1 MCEENNWDCYLCPC
15 KECHGGHRYSIRTI
29 REHLRECGRD
39 PFLMCLMVGGDLENG
54 FPAQGIWIHHDIG
67 ELPDRNVFDDADMHT
82 KYGEQLDP
90 FHDIQ

>member
-1 MCEENNWDCYLCPC
+1 
-15 KECHGGHRYSIRTI
+15 
-29 REHLRECGRD
+29 
-39 PFLMCLMVGGDLENG
+39 MVGGDLENG